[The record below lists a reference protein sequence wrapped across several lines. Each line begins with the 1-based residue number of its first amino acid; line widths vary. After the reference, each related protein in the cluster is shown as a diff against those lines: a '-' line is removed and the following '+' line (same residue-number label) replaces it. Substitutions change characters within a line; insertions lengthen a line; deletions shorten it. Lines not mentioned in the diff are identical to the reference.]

1 MKRANHSVLLLFL
14 LMISFSAS
22 EIFGQEF
29 RTPRPSPNASV
40 TQTIGVTDVTIH
52 YSRPGVKN
60 RTIWGEL
67 VPYNQIWRTGAN
79 EVTSITFSDPVKV
92 NGNELDA
99 GTYGIHTI
107 PAENEWTIIFSK
119 NTQVGC
125 NSNYKEENAVLKI
138 KVKPVHSEF
147 TERLIFTFDDVT
159 DNSAIVNLS
168 WEKLRVPFTIETATQ
183 ELTFAKAKNAIDW
196 SVPMQAATYALQSNA
211 NLDQAMKWID
221 ASILIDENYWNMRI
235 KAQLLAKTGKKDEA
249 VSVMEK
255 AIDYGSKMVNKPFD
269 FESMSNLLKEWKS

>member
-1 MKRANHSVLLLFL
+1 MKRANQSVLLLFL
-14 LMISFSAS
+14 LIISFSAA
-22 EIFGQEF
+22 EIFPQDF

-67 VPYNQIWRTGAN
+67 VPYNKVWRTGAN

-92 NGNELDA
+92 NGNDLEA

-119 NTQVGC
+119 NTEVGGS
-125 NSNYKEENAVLKI
+125 SNFKEENAALRI
-138 KVKPVHSEF
+138 KVKPVQSEF
-147 TERLIFTFDDVT
+147 TERMIFTFDDVT

-168 WEKLRVPFTIETATQ
+168 WEKLQVPFTIETSTQ
-183 ELTFAKAKNAIDW
+183 ELTFAKAGKAIDW

-211 NLDQAMKWID
+211 NLDQAMRWID
-221 ASILIDENYWNMRI
+221 ASILINENYWNMRI
-235 KAQLLAKTGKKDEA
+235 KAQLLAKAGKKEEA

-255 AIDYGSKMVNKPFD
+255 AIEHGSKMENKPFD
-269 FESMSNLLKEWKS
+269 FEPMQNMLKEWKS